1 MRLPMPG
8 YGIVENVCCKVPVS
22 PLARTSNKNVKIHLG
37 MCNIFLLRMGL
48 VKIEKGCLKP
58 TSPFPQPLLCVTPPK
73 KGPLEALLLLL
84 SFLLTTPHPSSIFF
98 SLPFLLSNP
107 SPFPNPPFLF
117 PINKSIT

>member
-1 MRLPMPG
+1 MPG

-58 TSPFPQPLLCVTPPK
+58 TSPFPQPFLCVTPPK
-73 KGPLEALLLLL
+73 KGP
-84 SFLLTTPHPSSIFF
+84 SGGPTPSSFI
-98 SLPFLLSNP
+98 P
-107 SPFPNPPFLF
+107 SYYPPPLF
-117 PINKSIT
+117 NIL